1 MELRHIRYFLAIAA
15 EGNFTRAA
23 QRLGI
28 AQPPLSQQIRD
39 LEAEIGTALFR
50 RVPHGAELT
59 EAGRAFR
66 DRVQALPD
74 AAAGAAAAARL
85 AAEGRTGLLRLGI
98 TGTAALNPLVP
109 QLIREFRTER
119 PGIALMLTESN
130 SVRLREDVLEGR
142 LDAAILRPSRSDP
155 PGLECLTF
163 ASERLVLARSGASD
177 PFPREPAARLQDMAE
192 EPLILT
198 PREVGI
204 SLHDAAILACREAGF
219 EPRMGQLAPQIVT
232 VLSLISAGLGFS
244 LMPAAMRRLRL
255 EGVVYKELAG
265 PSPQVSIALATR
277 RPAPH
282 AARALPVQ
290 AFMAKVQAL
299 S

>member
-23 QRLGI
+23 HRLGI

-39 LEAEIGTALFR
+39 LEAEVGAQLFR

-66 DRVQALPD
+66 DRVQALPG
-74 AAAGAAAAARL
+74 AAEEAAAAAKL
-85 AAEGRTGLLRLGI
+85 AAEGRTGMLRLGI

-109 QLIREFRTER
+109 QLIREFRAER
-119 PGIALMLTESN
+119 PGIALSLSEGN

-142 LDAAILRPSRSDP
+142 LDAAILRPARADP
-155 PGLECLTF
+155 PELDCLIMG
-163 ASERLVLARSGASD
+163 SERLVLLRAAASD
-177 PFPREPAARLQDMAE
+177 SEPDAPAIRLRDMADQ
-192 EPLILT
+192 PLILT

-204 SLHDAAILACREAGF
+204 SLHDAALEACRLAGF
-219 EPRMGQLAPQIVT
+219 EPRRGQIAPQIVT
-232 VLSLISAGLGFS
+232 ILSLISADLGFS

-255 EGVVYKELAG
+255 DGVVYKEIDG
-265 PSPQVSIALATR
+265 PSPLVTIAMATR
-277 RPAPH
+277 RVSGH
-282 AARALPVQ
+282 GALPVPLA
-290 AFMAKVQAL
+290 AFMDKVRAL